1 MIWFQKIENTSII
14 ICNVEDQLSNT
25 GTYCFVVRLFFPIIQ
40 PCRRFVQ
47 KQYTHSWDQDRY
59 RIKPAGDMFVYN
71 CSANYYY
78 IFLQYWKTR
87 PIINNFTFHEKK
99 IVSDYMYFG
108 CALYIKTV
116 FIQTCICWTGFQ
128 YFLQLPGCIL
138 YHQNRLYKQLSLLT
152 VFFLGINFSFHQ
164 SFIEVSFIRNV
175 ES

>member
-1 MIWFQKIENTSII
+1 M
-14 ICNVEDQLSNT
+14 
-25 GTYCFVVRLFFPIIQ
+25 VRLFFPIIQ

-47 KQYTHSWDQDRY
+47 KQYPQLRSRQVY

-78 IFLQYWKTR
+78 IFLLYWKTR
-87 PIINNFTFHEKK
+87 PIIN
-99 IVSDYMYFG
+99 MYFG